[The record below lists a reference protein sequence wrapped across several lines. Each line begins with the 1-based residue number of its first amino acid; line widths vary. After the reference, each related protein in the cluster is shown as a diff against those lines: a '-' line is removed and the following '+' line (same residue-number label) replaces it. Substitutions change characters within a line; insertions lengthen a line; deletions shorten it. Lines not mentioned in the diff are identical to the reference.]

1 MLSLIT
7 SFSNKNDNL
16 IFPYFKTIN
25 FKNNNK
31 QIFAICQIIFKI
43 SLIIFMSIQLTQ
55 FYWSPIDR

>member
-16 IFPYFKTIN
+16 IFPYPKTIN

-31 QIFAICQIIFKI
+31 QIFRLCQIFFKI